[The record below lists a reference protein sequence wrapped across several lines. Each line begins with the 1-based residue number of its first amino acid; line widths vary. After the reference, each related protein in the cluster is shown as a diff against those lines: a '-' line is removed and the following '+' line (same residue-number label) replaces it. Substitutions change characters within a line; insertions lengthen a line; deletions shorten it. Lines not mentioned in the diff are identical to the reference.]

1 MFSRSV
7 LAMLRTLPAL
17 DNFQFVSSW
26 PSVIMVPRLTSY
38 AGVLVMSHMR
48 TTLPAVFS
56 SLVLLGLIA
65 SPSFAEE
72 KSFYSPVIRIDTES
86 QRILISTYGSVFWID
101 VPDAAKPHIEKLPI
115 SGLADF
121 VVEMRENGQAP
132 LLKTWKVKS
141 GETSCTY
148 FDGKTCK

>member
-1 MFSRSV
+1 
-7 LAMLRTLPAL
+7 
-17 DNFQFVSSW
+17 
-26 PSVIMVPRLTSY
+26 
-38 AGVLVMSHMR
+38 MSDMR
-48 TTLPAVFS
+48 TTLLAVCFG
-56 SLVLLGLIA
+56 LFLLGLIA
-65 SPSFAEE
+65 TTSFAEE
-72 KSFYSPVIRIDTES
+72 KSFYSPVIRVDMENH
-86 QRILISTYGSVFWID
+86 RILISTFGAVFWID

-148 FDGKTCK
+148 FDGKTCR